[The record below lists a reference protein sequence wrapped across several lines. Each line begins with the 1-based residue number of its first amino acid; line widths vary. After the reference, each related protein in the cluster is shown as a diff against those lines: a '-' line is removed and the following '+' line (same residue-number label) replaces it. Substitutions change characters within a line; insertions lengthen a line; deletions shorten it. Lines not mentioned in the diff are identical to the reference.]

1 MGFLKSPI
9 LVLPKRMALRTEYTH
24 IKSSHGKIYANKR
37 YISVILIFDD
47 LLCMVGG
54 IAAPNYFSVHESI
67 QLVSTLGL
75 LVVSLQSCC

>member
-1 MGFLKSPI
+1 
-9 LVLPKRMALRTEYTH
+9 MALRTECTH
-24 IKSSHGKIYANKR
+24 TKSSHGKIYSSKR
-37 YISVILIFDD
+37 YISVIYLLQIIFDD